1 MAKKSEFGRPGGWIQ
16 DTTLYIPPTTTS
28 VSEAPLKPEWAAV
41 SSESLAKS
49 LGIKDV
55 LTLPETERS

>member
-16 DTTLYIPPTTTS
+16 DTTLYVPPTTS
-28 VSEAPLKPEWAAV
+28 VSEVPLKPEWAAV

-49 LGIKDV
+49 LGIKDA